1 MVLMLSAFSIVYGE
15 LSRVSRLAMPQ
26 KLEQLSQKAVVDCI
40 TSVLQLTKCV
50 VELKQSTS
58 SNYSTPQSIISALP
72 IASYWIGRSVI
83 GSVAAAYYCD
93 SQVAELTTS
102 TAAILHTF
110 SSELEKKRAEESY
123 EALKRALYYTS
134 SSKVEVFK
142 LMFNVKDGEM
152 RFKDNG
158 LNDWNTTR
166 VALLITQGLDISDLR
181 IYFLN
186 WFAERAKTRLLWIPI
201 PQNDDASWTTKDEQ
215 QFAELKRRMPSLYWS
230 DNLQKKISPQ
240 FIRFVKEQLF
250 PDFQMGGEPIIVSLD
265 QQGRIVHPNIMHM
278 IHIWTFKYIE
288 ENTLGVQGIYS
299 ITALVKEEL
308 KKGTSNINRVIPE
321 INDMISVLVGDINH
335 KIVAWGQNI
344 EKRIQHL
351 IEQSTPYNH
360 EREKFL
366 WQQEPNFSLD
376 RVVGTHG
383 RHVYIDYEIQNWLG
397 TENYIFLYGGN
408 DINWIRGFTSKVH
421 QLCSKIQ
428 LKVKLAYVGKNMII
442 RSIVDKEKMSLC
454 ALDDSYVVGR
464 FWTRLQSM
472 FLSRIYY
479 LDSINHFDEECNDEI
494 LQGLKKL
501 LAYEGKNTRIEGWAL
516 LSKGNKVVVCG
527 HGAKIL
533 QVINDY
539 EIWKENIATKGF
551 DEAFK
556 DHHETPLTSSSLKSH
571 SCCAL
576 EYPTTLNKIPE
587 NEKCPECSYSMH
599 KFVTFTCCHG
609 HDTDL
614 EEEMYH

>member
-1 MVLMLSAFSIVYGE
+1 MCCGVEGIGE
-15 LSRVSRLAMPQ
+15 EAGVE
-26 KLEQLSQKAVVDCI
+26 KLDQLEELVNYEELPSHIRQLSF
-40 TSVLQLTKCV
+40 
-50 VELKQSTS
+50 E
-58 SNYSTPQSIISALP
+58 
-72 IASYWIGRSVI
+72 
-83 GSVAAAYYCD
+83 
-93 SQVAELTTS
+93 
-102 TAAILHTF
+102 
-110 SSELEKKRAEESY
+110 
-123 EALKRALYYTS
+123 
-134 SSKVEVFK
+134 
-142 LMFNVKDGEM
+142 
-152 RFKDNG
+152 G
-158 LNDWNTTR
+158 LNDWNSTR
-166 VALLITQGLDISDLR
+166 VALLITQGLHISDLR

-186 WFAERAKTRLLWIPI
+186 WFAERANTRLLWIPI
-201 PQNDDASWTTKDEQ
+201 PQSDESSWTTKDEQ

-230 DNLQKKISPQ
+230 DNLPKMISPQ

-288 ENTLGVQGIYS
+288 ENTFGVQGIYS
-299 ITALVKEEL
+299 ITALVKEQL
-308 KKGTSNINRVIPE
+308 KKGTSNIDRVIPE

-344 EKRIQHL
+344 EKRIQNL
-351 IEQSTPYNH
+351 IEQSTPYNN

-376 RVVGTHG
+376 LVVGTHG
-383 RHVYIDYEIQNWLG
+383 RHVYIGYEIQNW
-397 TENYIFLYGGN
+397 
-408 DINWIRGFTSKVH
+408 
-421 QLCSKIQ
+421 
-428 LKVKLAYVGKNMII
+428 VKLAYVGKNMII

-464 FWTRLQSM
+464 FWTRLQSI
-472 FLSRIYY
+472 FLSRIHY